1 MRSNVSCWRLGGLSV
16 TPRTGV
22 RVDPQPDG
30 FAFPH
35 SLACF
40 LIDADTQVHPKS
52 SKKSGFQDNPLYF
65 CMTGD
70 MKMESDEERGD
81 LKYLPW
87 LVSKPSTISEE
98 RVPCIARFFFFFQ
111 HSVVP
116 PGDKRATHTYCWG
129 WKQVRDHRPVA
140 TQTDHPVSWH
150 ILSTAAASSEE
161 NHEAC
166 CPLFHLTQ
174 HRASNWNGKEN
185 IPGKR
190 FQWESKQISF
200 VSNWLT

>member
-1 MRSNVSCWRLGGLSV
+1 MRSNVSCWIWRLGGLSV

-22 RVDPQPDG
+22 RVDLQPDG

-40 LIDADTQVHPKS
+40 LIDTDTQVHPKS
-52 SKKSGFQDNPLYF
+52 SKKSGFQGNPLYF

-98 RVPCIARFFFFFQ
+98 RTPCIVCFFFFFFFNIQ
-111 HSVVP
+111 
-116 PGDKRATHTYCWG
+116 
-129 WKQVRDHRPVA
+129 Q
-140 TQTDHPVSWH
+140 
-150 ILSTAAASSEE
+150 
-161 NHEAC
+161 
-166 CPLFHLTQ
+166 FHLGTKGP
-174 HRASNWNGKEN
+174 H
-185 IPGKR
+185 IPTAEDKNRSGITDL
-190 FQWESKQISF
+190 WPHKQIILFPDTSF
-200 VSNWLT
+200 LLQLPPQRKIMKPVVLSFI